1 MMMCH
6 EETSFFSRQS
16 RIVSSRHVVSSSLS
30 THRIKASIVDRR
42 RIAPVA
48 ARIVVVRIVRRP
60 KSVVRRRLARRRGR
74 RRVFSLVYVI

>member
-1 MMMCH
+1 VR

-30 THRIKASIVDRR
+30 THRINASTVDRR

-48 ARIVVVRIVRRP
+48 ARIVVRR
-60 KSVVRRRLARRRGR
+60 
-74 RRVFSLVYVI
+74 